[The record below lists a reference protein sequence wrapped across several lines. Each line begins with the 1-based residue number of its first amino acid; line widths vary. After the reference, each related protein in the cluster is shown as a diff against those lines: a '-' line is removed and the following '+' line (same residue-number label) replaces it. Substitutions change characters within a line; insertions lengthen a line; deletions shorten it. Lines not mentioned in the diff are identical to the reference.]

1 MTVLTPTQRQF
12 IFTASSAEQF
22 EQSRSFAGT
31 LEAVLRQ
38 GKRAPIRIVAALLP
52 AFVVANLLWLLGTGV
67 SSVLLASNIRQ
78 ASDVIKQNE
87 QIHDALE
94 ASKAEILSPD
104 ALKAYAA
111 MIQLGNPTRVQYVTA
126 TQDQVALTDAPHVLP

>member
-12 IFTASSAEQF
+12 IFTSSPAERF
-22 EQSRSFAGT
+22 EQNRSFVDVLGT
-31 LEAVLRQ
+31 AIRE

-52 AFVVANLLWLLGTGV
+52 AFVIVNLLWLLGTGV

-78 ASDVIKQNE
+78 VSDSIKRNE
-87 QIHDALE
+87 QTHDALE

-104 ALKAYAA
+104 ALRTYAA

-126 TQDQVALTDAPHVLP
+126 TQDQVALTDASHVLP